1 MQVECFDTLEY
12 EPDLTILVTHHSS
25 RMMQVECFDTPTP
38 SPNLTPLSG
47 GAPACFRSSIAA
59 HSCRII
65 LLGESG
71 GLHCCRLMAW
81 QETLRTLQVCCGVCV
96 CVCVFRG
103 GGVYVCCVCCVRV
116 SVSVCVCNSLLL
128 VHSRLPDA
136 SVIIQ
141 SSLSITALC

>member
-38 SPNLTPLSG
+38 SPYLTPLSG

-103 GGVYVCCVCCVRV
+103 GGYMCVVCV
-116 SVSVCVCNSLLL
+116 VCVCLCLFVCAIHCYWFIAGYQTQASSFRA
-128 VHSRLPDA
+128 HS
-136 SVIIQ
+136 Q
-141 SSLSITALC
+141 